1 MSRSTQYVGL
11 NKYAR
16 NFVAN
21 AIKVEEYDMTTGIFG
36 EVIKGHIY
44 HMNPPQGPNTKYIFK
59 EVVQTTLWSSG
70 PMIFTCL
77 AVTLVKE
84 CGQRLKSGKYF
95 QWMLDPT
102 VNEYDIET
110 GRYYV

>member
-1 MSRSTQYVGL
+1 MSRSTHFIGL

-16 NFVAN
+16 DFVAN
-21 AIKVEEYDMTTGIFG
+21 ALKVETYDMTTGMFDEI
-36 EVIKGHIY
+36 IKGHIY
-44 HMNPPQGPNTKYIFK
+44 YMPPPQGPNTKYIFK
-59 EVVQTTLWSSG
+59 EIVQATPWSSG

-77 AVTLVKE
+77 EVTLVKE
-84 CGQRLKSGKYF
+84 CGQRSKSGKYF